1 MVVTVSTTASSSR
14 VVVTVEIE
22 ATVQSE
28 EPAEATAEWE
38 VVPPARPVLQTAVR
52 DRLAKKL
59 TSRKAVVSPKERI
72 SAAFEAGISTAALD
86 LLVEEVVPPP
96 SLGIQSS
103 CWLGIRPD
111 HTAWLAIRHR
121 IALKQ
126 LRLEDT
132 TRLVA
137 FASQAEAE
145 AFCLGLG
152 LSTLPPSL

>member
-1 MVVTVSTTASSSR
+1 M
-14 VVVTVEIE
+14 EIE

-103 CWLGIRPD
+103 CWLGIR
-111 HTAWLAIRHR
+111 LAIRHR